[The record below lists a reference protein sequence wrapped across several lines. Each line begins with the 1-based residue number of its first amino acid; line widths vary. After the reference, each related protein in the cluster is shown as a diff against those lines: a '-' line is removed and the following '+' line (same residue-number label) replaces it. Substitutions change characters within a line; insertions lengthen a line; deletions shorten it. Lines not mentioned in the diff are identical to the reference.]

1 MVQTREQYEFIYRA
15 LYLVFEKLFEEYA
28 KKKKNGGRRTNSRIG
43 LFCLK

>member
-28 KKKKNGGRRTNSRIG
+28 KKKKMEVEEPIQE
-43 LFCLK
+43 